1 MKTMHNK
8 IYCYNSIPLMVDA
21 LVKRFVKL
29 APISSKTASEG
40 ANNVMFCSINIKKNF
55 SIGKVKKGNN

>member
-1 MKTMHNK
+1 
-8 IYCYNSIPLMVDA
+8 MVDA

-40 ANNVMFCSINIKKNF
+40 ANNVMFCSINKKKNI

>member
-1 MKTMHNK
+1 
-8 IYCYNSIPLMVDA
+8 MVDA

-40 ANNVMFCSINIKKNF
+40 ANNVMFCFINKKNI
-55 SIGKVKKGNN
+55 SIGKVQKGNN

>member
-1 MKTMHNK
+1 
-8 IYCYNSIPLMVDA
+8 MVDA

-40 ANNVMFCSINIKKNF
+40 ANNVMFCSINKKNI
-55 SIGKVKKGNN
+55 SIVKVKTGTN

>member
-1 MKTMHNK
+1 
-8 IYCYNSIPLMVDA
+8 MVDA

-40 ANNVMFCSINIKKNF
+40 ANNVMFCSLNKKKI
-55 SIGKVKKGNN
+55 SIGKVKKGNNQSPNKTNTKFC

>member
-1 MKTMHNK
+1 MKT
-8 IYCYNSIPLMVDA
+8 IPLMVDA

-40 ANNVMFCSINIKKNF
+40 ANNVMFCSINKKK
-55 SIGKVKKGNN
+55 ILVLEK